1 MKFSLDKDFFFSIL
15 KASLQIAIL
24 EGFAFL
30 NLS

>member
-1 MKFSLDKDFFFSIL
+1 MKFSLDKDFFSIL